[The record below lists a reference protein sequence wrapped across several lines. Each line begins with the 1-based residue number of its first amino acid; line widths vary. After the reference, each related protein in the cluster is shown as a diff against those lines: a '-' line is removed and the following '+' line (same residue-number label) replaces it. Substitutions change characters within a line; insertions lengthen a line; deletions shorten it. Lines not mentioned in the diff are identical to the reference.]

1 MFRTA
6 PLLVPVLLA
15 ACATTA
21 PETAQKAKPAASNAA
36 AREAVGREDALTQ
49 MAFWAKEYETYR
61 DDPEAARRFADV
73 LRRGARPDRAVEVAL
88 EALGRHPGDLDLTR
102 TLGFSYLEVRKPQ
115 EALRPLAIVASA
127 DARDWR
133 ARTALGAA
141 LDQLS
146 RFEEARLAYKEAL
159 AIKADCVPA
168 LTNLGVS
175 YLMSGEPENAEAVL
189 KQAAALP
196 EAAPETRVN
205 LAIAMG
211 LQGRFEDAERLQ
223 SVDLPP
229 QMVAANMAH
238 LRSLQGDTRRW
249 DQLNGETK
257 TKAPPNARQ

>member
-1 MFRTA
+1 MFRTS
-6 PLLVPVLLA
+6 PFLVPVLLA

-21 PETAQKAKPAASNAA
+21 PETTQSPKPNAVNVA
-36 AREAVGREDALTQ
+36 AREAIGREDALSQ
-49 MAFWAKEYETYR
+49 MAFWAKEYEAHR

-88 EALGRHPGDLDLTR
+88 EALGRHPADLDLTR
-102 TLGFSYLEVRKPQ
+102 TLGFSYLEIRKPQ

-127 DARDWR
+127 DPRDWR
-133 ARTALGAA
+133 SRTALGAA

-146 RFEEARLAYKEAL
+146 RYEEARLAYKEAL
-159 AIKADCVPA
+159 AIKSDCVPA

-189 KQAAALP
+189 RQAAVLP
-196 EAAPETRVN
+196 DAAPETRVN
-205 LAIAMG
+205 LAIALG
-211 LQGRFEDAERLQ
+211 LQGKFEDAERLQ

-249 DQLNGETK
+249 DQLNGEGK
-257 TKAPPNARQ
+257 PKAPEKTGQ